1 MAAAAPVSKL
11 KAKSFNELGRYQ
23 RRRRFVLAGL
33 TAGIFLGLF
42 FVSSAL
48 STEDTLHEHIEAF
61 GIGAILVAILGR
73 TWCTLYIGGRKN
85 AEIVKG
91 GPYSVTRNPLYVFST
106 IGAAGIGAMT
116 GSITVA
122 IVFAVLCYAAFHA
135 VILVEEA
142 YLEENF
148 GDSYRQYMREVP
160 RFFPNPRLFRESEML
175 AVRPQLLY
183 RTFIDGLFFLAAYP
197 FFEAIEYLQESGAVP
212 VLLRLY

>member
-61 GIGAILVAILGR
+61 GIGAILAAILGR

-175 AVRPQLLY
+175 TVRPQLLY

>member
-11 KAKSFNELGRYQ
+11 KAKSFDELGRYQ

-61 GIGAILVAILGR
+61 GIGAILAAILGR

-175 AVRPQLLY
+175 TVRPQLLY